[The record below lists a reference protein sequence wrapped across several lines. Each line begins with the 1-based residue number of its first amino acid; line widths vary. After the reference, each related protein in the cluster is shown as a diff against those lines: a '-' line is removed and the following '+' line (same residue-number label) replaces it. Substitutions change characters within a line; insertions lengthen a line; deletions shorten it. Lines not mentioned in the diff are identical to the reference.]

1 MANVGP
7 MELFVVLIVV
17 LLVFGPKRLPE
28 MGSSL
33 GKGMR
38 DFRAALAGEH
48 QPDEKQPPEAKQ
60 ELPVAEEPATGMVD
74 AGPGDAATKSPDQ
87 MS

>member
-7 MELFVVLIVV
+7 MELFVVLIIA

-33 GKGMR
+33 GKGIR
-38 DFRAALAGEH
+38 DFRAALAGEI
-48 QPDEKQPPEAKQ
+48 QPDEKQPPEANQ
-60 ELPVAEEPATGMVD
+60 QLPVAEGPATGMVD
-74 AGPGDAATKSPDQ
+74 AGPGDAVTKSPDQ